1 MKVLVISAF
10 ASVALLVFAAT
21 MLRSHSRTA
30 EFPFASANPVP
41 VKEPNGKTL
50 WQQAANRRLRR
61 HVVGLF
67 ATLMEGHK
75 KSLRP
80 SFARVS

>member
-41 VKEPNGKTL
+41 VKEPNGKSSGNKL
-50 WQQAANRRLRR
+50 PIEDFEDMSLVYSRR
-61 HVVGLF
+61 
-67 ATLMEGHK
+67 
-75 KSLRP
+75 
-80 SFARVS
+80 

>member
-41 VKEPNGKTL
+41 TREPNGKGGNKL
-50 WQQAANRRLRR
+50 PIEDFEDMSLVYSRR
-61 HVVGLF
+61 
-67 ATLMEGHK
+67 
-75 KSLRP
+75 
-80 SFARVS
+80 